1 MEEGTGKRNE
11 QRMDRDVEMEGG
23 MEEGTKQYSL
33 YAARVRARARHLKLT
48 RTTIS
53 LCAHIL

>member
-1 MEEGTGKRNE
+1 
-11 QRMDRDVEMEGG
+11 MEGG